1 MAFLIASTTLRK
13 VCPTEPGT
21 TFRYLIQ
28 TEKAMQTKIEQEHFP
43 HRQLPPYGIF
53 YLSRDGFFTHMEFRS
68 ANRNPIYAYVKTWI
82 EPPQKKG
89 ECGAYVPLPILH
101 LLRQESM
108 MVIRRRNLE
117 MRMRT
122 PASLPIEWKGNLMT
136 FIKNE
141 FGVPQYPDGDARRLF
156 VLLAAIDL
164 LERPT
169 ISAIAD
175 LTSLHRDTIAT
186 DIAVLHEQYGV
197 TLHKLGEV
205 YRIESWGDVLKKQGV
220 KKFLK
225 AQFN

>member
-1 MAFLIASTTLRK
+1 MSSYRLIEFFTCSVMVFSRTWNFALQTAIQFMSMSKHGLNRSKKGRVRCIFPASY
-13 VCPTEPGT
+13 PAIIG
-21 TFRYLIQ
+21 
-28 TEKAMQTKIEQEHFP
+28 TEKHEDH
-43 HRQLPPYGIF
+43 
-53 YLSRDGFFTHMEFRS
+53 
-68 ANRNPIYAYVKTWI
+68 RNP
-82 EPPQKKG
+82 
-89 ECGAYVPLPILH
+89 
-101 LLRQESM
+101 
-108 MVIRRRNLE
+108 E
-117 MRMRT
+117 MRTRPT
-122 PASLPIEWKGNLMT
+122 ASLPIEWKGNLMT
-136 FIKNE
+136 FTKNE

-175 LTSLHRDTIAT
+175 LTSHHRDTIAT

-197 TLHKLGEV
+197 TLHKLGDV